1 MAEAKEEIKA
11 EVKKEAPKKEA
22 PPAPKA
28 EPKKSTGSWEAE
40 GFASERAYN
49 KFK

>member
-1 MAEAKEEIKA
+1 MAEAKKEEKA
-11 EVKKEAPKKEA
+11 EVKKEAPKVT

-40 GFASERAYN
+40 GYASERSYN
-49 KFK
+49 KFN